1 LSNRRILAV
10 TVQTNPV
17 MRIGQPEL
25 LVDPRQASI
34 GEFSVAPD
42 GRRFLTTSDRMVDS
56 PLELRIV
63 LNWFEELERLAPH
76 PR

>member
-1 LSNRRILAV
+1 MAV

-25 LVDPRQASI
+25 LVDPGQALS
-34 GEFSVAPD
+34 GDFSVAPD
-42 GRRFLTTSDRMVDS
+42 GRRFLTVSHRMVES
-56 PLELRIV
+56 PLELKIV